1 MPISSEAIVFV
12 QLLAE
17 LVKLAVV
24 LQRHRDLMILLL
36 NHLQLVSELCLRLY
50 KAEVLLLGLRGLF
63 LVSARLRIFARI
75 RVLAYLVELAHKFAV
90 RHKLAVVEDR
100 IGPTGVRLRCETWR
114 FARAGL
120 ILSFELWTSRDQLP
134 TVQRVDLLQLFRRRS
149 SAGHWLRH
157 RRLHDLA
164 LAALQV

>member
-50 KAEVLLLGLRGLF
+50 KAEVLLLRLRGLF

-75 RVLAYLVELAHKFAV
+75 RVLAYFV
-90 RHKLAVVEDR
+90 
-100 IGPTGVRLRCETWR
+100 
-114 FARAGL
+114 
-120 ILSFELWTSRDQLP
+120 
-134 TVQRVDLLQLFRRRS
+134 
-149 SAGHWLRH
+149 
-157 RRLHDLA
+157 
-164 LAALQV
+164 

>member
-50 KAEVLLLGLRGLF
+50 KAEVLLLRLRGLF

-75 RVLAYLVELAHKFAV
+75 RVLAYLV
-90 RHKLAVVEDR
+90 
-100 IGPTGVRLRCETWR
+100 
-114 FARAGL
+114 
-120 ILSFELWTSRDQLP
+120 
-134 TVQRVDLLQLFRRRS
+134 
-149 SAGHWLRH
+149 
-157 RRLHDLA
+157 
-164 LAALQV
+164 